1 MSSAFNHKSRSRKT
15 YRGRMAA
22 ARYNCNYSLTR
33 AERLMMMARLNA
45 ALQPVPAETTEE
57 KKEVED

>member
-22 ARYNCNYSLTR
+22 ARYYCNYNFTR
-33 AERLMMMARLNA
+33 LQRLMMMAQMRNLM
-45 ALQPVPAETTEE
+45 QGTTNEQLSGNNE
-57 KKEVED
+57 

>member
-15 YRGRMAA
+15 FKGRMAA

-33 AERLMMMARLNA
+33 AERLMMMMRLNA
-45 ALQPVPAETTEE
+45 AFQPVPTETTE
-57 KKEVED
+57 KKEK

>member
-15 YRGRMAA
+15 FKGRMAA

-33 AERLMMMARLNA
+33 AERLLSMYRLQNLLNA
-45 ALQPVPAETTEE
+45 SDTNKESSE
-57 KKEVED
+57 KK